1 MQHLNKETSPIE
13 IVKAACAGLL
23 EGEKD
28 FGGNFNLIL
37 CGMRQNNDSVDVAKL
52 AIEAINYKV
61 VGFDLAGPE
70 FNFPTSLHLEACHLI
85 INSDIG
91 LTIHAGEAADLSYIE
106 DAIINCKA
114 QRIGHGWQIIE
125 GCKQEGDLFI
135 PNSKIADIVL
145 DHQIPLEICISSNIK
160 SGASEVSIENHPA
173 IALLKSGFKVTLN
186 TDNRLM
192 ANTTLSK
199 EFKKAK
205 EFLKLENLDQELLL
219 KNSYDSLFTNL

>member
-1 MQHLNKETSPIE
+1 MLNDLQNYFT
-13 IVKAACAGLL
+13 L
-23 EGEKD
+23 EGIYLWIN
-28 FGGNFNLIL
+28 FGIL
-37 CGMRQNNDSVDVAKL
+37 PFWIM
-52 AIEAINYKV
+52 
-61 VGFDLAGPE
+61 
-70 FNFPTSLHLEACHLI
+70 I
-85 INSDIG
+85 I
-91 LTIHAGEAADLSYIE
+91 
-106 DAIINCKA
+106 
-114 QRIGHGWQIIE
+114 
-125 GCKQEGDLFI
+125 FI

-145 DHQIPLEICISSNIK
+145 DHQIPLEICISSNVK

>member
-1 MQHLNKETSPIE
+1 M
-13 IVKAACAGLL
+13 
-23 EGEKD
+23 
-28 FGGNFNLIL
+28 
-37 CGMRQNNDSVDVAKL
+37 
-52 AIEAINYKV
+52 
-61 VGFDLAGPE
+61 
-70 FNFPTSLHLEACHLI
+70 
-85 INSDIG
+85 
-91 LTIHAGEAADLSYIE
+91 
-106 DAIINCKA
+106 
-114 QRIGHGWQIIE
+114 
-125 GCKQEGDLFI
+125 
-135 PNSKIADIVL
+135 
-145 DHQIPLEICISSNIK
+145 EICISSNVK

>member
-1 MQHLNKETSPIE
+1 
-13 IVKAACAGLL
+13 
-23 EGEKD
+23 
-28 FGGNFNLIL
+28 
-37 CGMRQNNDSVDVAKL
+37 
-52 AIEAINYKV
+52 
-61 VGFDLAGPE
+61 
-70 FNFPTSLHLEACHLI
+70 
-85 INSDIG
+85 
-91 LTIHAGEAADLSYIE
+91 
-106 DAIINCKA
+106 
-114 QRIGHGWQIIE
+114 
-125 GCKQEGDLFI
+125 
-135 PNSKIADIVL
+135 
-145 DHQIPLEICISSNIK
+145 LEICISSNVK